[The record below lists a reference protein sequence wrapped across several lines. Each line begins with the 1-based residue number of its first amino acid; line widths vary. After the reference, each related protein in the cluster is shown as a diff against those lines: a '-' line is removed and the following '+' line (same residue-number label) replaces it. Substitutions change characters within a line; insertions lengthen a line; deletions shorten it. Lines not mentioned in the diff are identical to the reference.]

1 MNFQFNQQLSARIL
15 QKRHNSELARPN
27 PHPQPSSSSILQ
39 QYVLEEEKESAC
51 SPKRT
56 PQPFRLS

>member
-15 QKRHNSELARPN
+15 QKRHNSELARPQ
-27 PHPQPSSSSILQ
+27 PQPSSSSILQ